1 MSNLLQ
7 SIISSQGGAIVQ
19 QIAKQLGVN
28 PQIAEQAAARLL
40 PALSRG
46 IQKNAEQEGGLETLL
61 GLLGGTNNSQY
72 MDNPDQ
78 LGSNDSINLGNNILG
93 QIFGS
98 KDVSRNVASHAA
110 KETGLEA
117 GLLKKMLPLLAS
129 VAISSLGKQNQQQQ
143 QANAGF
149 DLGAISSFL
158 DADKD
163 GQIMDDVLRLAQK
176 FF

>member
-1 MSNLLQ
+1 
-7 SIISSQGGAIVQ
+7 
-19 QIAKQLGVN
+19 
-28 PQIAEQAAARLL
+28 
-40 PALSRG
+40 
-46 IQKNAEQEGGLETLL
+46 
-61 GLLGGTNNSQY
+61 

-143 QANAGF
+143 ASAGF

>member
-28 PQIAEQAAARLL
+28 PQVAEQAASRLV

-46 IQKNAEQEGGLETLL
+46 IQKNAEQEGGLDSLL
-61 GLLGGTNNSQY
+61 GLLGATNNSQF
-72 MDNPDQ
+72 MDNPNQ

-110 KETGLEA
+110 NETGLEA
-117 GLLKKMLPLLAS
+117 TLLKKMLPLLAS
-129 VAISSLGKQNQQQQ
+129 AAVASLGKQSQDQQ

-149 DLGAISSFL
+149 DLGALSSFL

-163 GQIMDDVLRLAQK
+163 GSVMDDVLRLAQR

>member
-1 MSNLLQ
+1 MSNLLE
-7 SIISSQGGAIVQ
+7 SIIRSQGGAIVQ
-19 QIAKQLGVN
+19 QIASQLGVN
-28 PQIAEQAAARLL
+28 PQVAEQAVQRLM

-46 IQKNAEQEGGLETLL
+46 IQNNTQQEGGLETLL
-61 GLLGGTNNSQY
+61 GLIGGGNSTEY
-72 MDNPDQ
+72 VDQ
-78 LGSNDSINLGNNILG
+78 PETLGSQASIDVGNNILG

-129 VAISSLGKQNQQQQ
+129 VAIASMSKQNQSQQ
-143 QANAGF
+143 QAGSGF

-163 GQIMDDVLRLAQK
+163 GSVMDDVLKLAQR

>member
-1 MSNLLQ
+1 
-7 SIISSQGGAIVQ
+7 
-19 QIAKQLGVN
+19 
-28 PQIAEQAAARLL
+28 
-40 PALSRG
+40 
-46 IQKNAEQEGGLETLL
+46 
-61 GLLGGTNNSQY
+61 